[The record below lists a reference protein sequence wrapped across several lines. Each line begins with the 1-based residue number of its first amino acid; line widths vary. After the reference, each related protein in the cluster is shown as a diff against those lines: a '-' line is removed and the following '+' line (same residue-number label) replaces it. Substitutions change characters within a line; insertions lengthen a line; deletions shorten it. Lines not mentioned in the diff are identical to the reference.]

1 MDAQQYRRA
10 LAELGLTQAAAG
22 ELFEVG
28 ERSSRRWALGGAKVP
43 PMVALVLE
51 LMVSKKLKLEL
62 HIPAGAARSRVRHV
76 WTFSAKQ
83 AVHVLD

>member
-28 ERSSRRWALGGAKVP
+28 ERSSRRWALGEAKVP
-43 PMVALVLE
+43 PMVALLLE
-51 LMVSKKLKLEL
+51 LMLSKRVRLEL
-62 HIPAGAARSRVRHV
+62 HIPAGAARLRHV

>member
-1 MDAQQYRRA
+1 MNAQRYREA

-28 ERSSRRWALGGAKVP
+28 ERSSRRWACGEAKVP
-43 PMVALVLE
+43 PMVALLLNLMLSKRIRLE
-51 LMVSKKLKLEL
+51 LQ
-62 HIPAGAARSRVRHV
+62 IPAGAARTPTRQV

>member
-1 MDAQQYRRA
+1 MDAQEYRDA
-10 LAELGLTQAAAG
+10 LTALGLTQAAAG

-28 ERSSRRWALGGAKVP
+28 ERSSRRWALGEAKVP

-51 LMVSKKLKLEL
+51 LMLSKKLRLEL
-62 HIPAGAARSRVRHV
+62 QIPAGAARTPVRQV

-83 AVHVLD
+83 SVHAME